1 MDDKRLELTP
11 EELSKVDRAK
21 KRDTK
26 NKEGKANSQQTELVI
41 EYLRQ
46 LEPDTHKTTYYAVK
60 DFYKAD
66 KVEHTLKGLI
76 TTSKVKGG
84 DYHDILTRLQ
94 VSPEAL
100 LSFYNSITTDGQLQ
114 LKKDIYKLPSSDK
127 INELALKYTD
137 VSKSYETTIRKS
149 SLRQLLE
156 AKLNNDPEPE
166 GETVTVTEYAITD
179 PLALASELASID
191 KITITSYNLYKPK
204 PKLVKSTVNGV
215 SVDLSDTQHE
225 TDKLINKTG
234 LKDSEYRK
242 KYGTFWF
249 LTLTRVLA
257 DLLAEM
263 RKRGST
269 TRYPNIRGDEVAIPK
284 DVLDAGIEG
293 YTQTKETPDLLS
305 SLDVVYRNEQE
316 RTDRGGLAIQT
327 EMFKGL
333 LAGESD
339 TDIAP
344 WATVDQAIRALNVA
358 GTTALVACIRYL
370 HDNPNGGDIDL
381 ADLMAY
387 DHKYKEQKET
397 RRGLVKS
404 DRVAFGNSLKLLLA
418 LNWGIKTKR
427 NDRTSTIKYYRLING
442 EVEIDNATG
451 DVLTVKGLKFDNDF
465 YDIKNNLLH
474 VLAPRGI
481 DYLPSPEAKN
491 VALKVQSLF
500 ATKQKDTIAGKPQQV
515 SRDWLAKGSYKI
527 NARTNELIIRLL
539 DDMVANNLIAKWQ
552 NVKGNKTLSGY
563 DKDTYKI
570 LLYPTKEA
578 QESYITPE
586 MRKAEREAEKQ
597 EQQARL
603 STLKKAVKS
612 YNNNELLASELDIPK
627 NQLELLLGGG
637 EKIPEHIADKVS
649 RL

>member
-1 MDDKRLELTP
+1 M
-11 EELSKVDRAK
+11 SKAK
-21 KRDTK
+21 AT
-26 NKEGKANSQQTELVI
+26 SQQTELVI

-46 LEPDTHKTTYYAVK
+46 LEPDVHKTNYYAVK

-76 TTSKVKGG
+76 SASKVKAG

-94 VSPEAL
+94 ASTKPL
-100 LSFYNSITTDGQLQ
+100 LSFYNAITKDGQLQ
-114 LKKDIYKLPSSDK
+114 LKQNVYKLPSSDK
-127 INELALKYTD
+127 INELAVKYTK
-137 VSKSYETTIRKS
+137 VSKTYDTTIRKNP
-149 SLRQLLE
+149 LRQLLE
-156 AKLNNDPEPE
+156 AKINNEPEPD

-179 PLALASELASID
+179 PMGLASELVNLE
-191 KITITSYNLYKPK
+191 KTTITAYNLYKPK
-204 PKLVKSTVNGV
+204 PKLVKSTINGV

-225 TDKLINKTG
+225 TDKLINKSS

-242 KYGTFWF
+242 KHGSFWF

-284 DVLDAGIEG
+284 EVLDAGIEG

-316 RTDRGGLAIQT
+316 RADRGGLAIQT
-327 EMFKGL
+327 ELFRCL

-344 WATVDQAIRALNVA
+344 WATVDQAIRALNIA

-381 ADLMAY
+381 GDLMAY
-387 DHKYKEQKET
+387 DHKYKEQKES

-404 DRVAFGNSLKLLLA
+404 DRIAFGNSLKLLLA
-418 LNWGIKTKR
+418 LNWGIKTRKS
-427 NDRTSTIKYYRLING
+427 DRTSTIKYYRLING

-451 DVLTVKGLKFDNDF
+451 DVLSVKGLKFDNDF
-465 YDIKNNLLH
+465 YDIKNSLLH
-474 VLAPRGI
+474 VLAPKGI
-481 DYLPSPEAKN
+481 DYLPSPEAKA

-500 ATKQKDTIAGKPQQV
+500 AKHQKDTIAGKPQQV
-515 SRDWLAKGSYKI
+515 SREWLAKGSYKI

-539 DDMVANNLIAKWQ
+539 DDMVSNNLIAKWQ
-552 NVKGNKTLSGY
+552 NVKGTKVLNGY

-586 MRKAEREAEKQ
+586 MRKAEKEAEKQ
-597 EQQARL
+597 VQQARL
-603 STLKKAVKS
+603 SSLKKAVKS
-612 YNNNELLASELDIPK
+612 YNNNDLLASELDIPK
-627 NQLELLLGGG
+627 NQLELLIGGG
-637 EKIPEHIADKVS
+637 EKIPEHIADKIGG
-649 RL
+649 L